1 MLLIPFLVRSGNQT
15 SILKQFDP
23 MAVQAISG
31 VSASLEAVV
40 MTEYPSLASSG
51 IGQLLG
57 KLYESIPIR
66 PLGLAKISY
75 VFALLTAPI
84 GLPLYFLQKAFG
96 ERYVLTNRNVQVWTA
111 RRTRMVSSVAL
122 ADIADVVLE
131 QHPGQVF
138 YKASDI
144 RLKAASGETILT
156 LKGVK
161 DAGAFKNA
169 ITSTIDSRRM
179 VQESMAQIA
188 ARS

>member
-1 MLLIPFLVRSGNQT
+1 MT
-15 SILKQFDP
+15 
-23 MAVQAISG
+23 VQAISG
-31 VSASLEAVV
+31 VSASSEAVV
-40 MTEYPSLASSG
+40 MTEYPSLASMG

-57 KLYESIPIR
+57 RLYELFPVR
-66 PLGLAKISY
+66 PFGLMKLSHI
-75 VFALLTAPI
+75 FALLTVPI

-122 ADIADVVLE
+122 ADIADVELE
-131 QHPGQVF
+131 QQPGHVF
-138 YKASDI
+138 YQASDI
-144 RLKAASGETILT
+144 LLKGAGGQTLLT

-161 DAGAFKNA
+161 DAGSFKNA
-169 ITSTIDSRRM
+169 IARTIDSRRL

>member
-1 MLLIPFLVRSGNQT
+1 
-15 SILKQFDP
+15 

-31 VSASLEAVV
+31 VSASSEAVV
-40 MTEYPSLASSG
+40 MTEYPSLASTR

-57 KLYESIPIR
+57 MLYESSTVR
-66 PLGLAKISY
+66 LFGLMKLSH
-75 VFALLTAPI
+75 VFALLTVPV
-84 GLPLYFLQKAFG
+84 GLPLYFLQKGFG

-122 ADIADVVLE
+122 ADIVDVEL
-131 QHPGQVF
+131 QQRPGHVF

-144 RLKAASGETILT
+144 HLKSAGGETILT

-161 DAGAFKNA
+161 DAGSFRNA
-169 ITSTIDSRRM
+169 IARTIDSRRM
-179 VQESMAQIA
+179 VQESMDRIT

>member
-1 MLLIPFLVRSGNQT
+1 
-15 SILKQFDP
+15 

-31 VSASLEAVV
+31 VSASSEAVV

-51 IGQLLG
+51 VGQFLG
-57 KLYESIPIR
+57 NLYESVPVR
-66 PLGLAKISY
+66 PFGLMKLSH
-75 VFALLTAPI
+75 VFALLTVPI

-111 RRTRMVSSVAL
+111 RRTRMLSSAAL
-122 ADIADVVLE
+122 ADVVDVELE
-131 QHPGQVF
+131 QQPGQVF
-138 YKASDI
+138 YQASDI
-144 RLKAASGETILT
+144 HLKAASGETILT

-161 DAGAFKNA
+161 DAGSFKNA
-169 ITSTIDSRRM
+169 IARTIDSRRL